1 MVLEYTACPKTGCI
15 MNLEIQREKEG
26 MKTMK
31 HNQPIGATSR
41 CTLRVVE
48 DTVGESH
55 HFNGI
60 IGDAWFGSTRTVSE
74 LS

>member
-1 MVLEYTACPKTGCI
+1 
-15 MNLEIQREKEG
+15 
-26 MKTMK
+26 
-31 HNQPIGATSR
+31 
-41 CTLRVVE
+41 VVE

>member
-1 MVLEYTACPKTGCI
+1 
-15 MNLEIQREKEG
+15 